1 MIYFM
6 LLRIKLGGLL
16 VGLAGKVLKLGMSVY
31 PLELVEQAT
40 KTMKGPDVFI
50 TDVLHG
56 PYYLDEIDDGGLP
69 EGIEYGE
76 DTVLIECRLLI
87 DNELTIQP
95 VYTTFDHARGL
106 IEHFQTSIEP
116 VLLEF

>member
-1 MIYFM
+1 MIYLM

-16 VGLAGKVLKLGMSVY
+16 VDLAGKVLKLGMSVY

-40 KTMKGPDVFI
+40 KAMKGPEVFI

-56 PYYLDEIDDGGLP
+56 PYYLDEIGEENLP
-69 EGIEYGE
+69 EGIEYDE
-76 DTVLIECRLLI
+76 DTVLIECRLLV
-87 DNELTIQP
+87 DNELTVQP
-95 VYTTFDHARGL
+95 VYTTFDHAQSL
-106 IEHFQTSIEP
+106 VEHFQTSIEP

>member
-16 VGLAGKVLKLGMSVY
+16 VDLAGKVLKLGMSVY
-31 PLELVEQAT
+31 PIELVEQAA

-50 TDVLHG
+50 TDVLGEPIHLMDI
-56 PYYLDEIDDGGLP
+56 PDEDLP
-69 EGIEYGE
+69 EGIEYD
-76 DTVLIECRLLI
+76 DTTVMLECRFLVDGDLKV
-87 DNELTIQP
+87 DVL
-95 VYTTFDHARGL
+95 YTTFDHAYELTR
-106 IEHFQTSIEP
+106 HFQTSIEP